1 LPDNAEDQS
10 KFLIERDIKALSESL
25 MNMLAGFK
33 HRGAI
38 EITADSFELFCKK
51 LLNSDTYSSLPR
63 TML

>member
-1 LPDNAEDQS
+1 
-10 KFLIERDIKALSESL
+10 

-51 LLNSDTYSSLPR
+51 LLNSDTYTSLPR

>member
-1 LPDNAEDQS
+1 MPDNAEDQS